1 LVKVSG
7 AFNPVAKEK
16 MICPFSNRICEECP
30 LYRGRHYYLCFN
42 QKYRGY
48 LGKPGKGTKEDV
60 RPHSGAG
67 SKTKF
72 EIPSKIAV
80 KVFDPFAA
88 DRESHQEKE
97 DE

>member
-1 LVKVSG
+1 L
-7 AFNPVAKEK
+7 AKEK
-16 MICPFSNRICEECP
+16 MICPFSNRICEECA
-30 LYRGRHYYLCFN
+30 LYRGRHYYLCFY

-48 LGKPGKGTKEDV
+48 LGKPRRGTKEAV
-60 RPHSGAG
+60 PPYSGAG
-67 SKTKF
+67 SKAKF

-97 DE
+97 D

>member
-1 LVKVSG
+1 M
-7 AFNPVAKEK
+7 AKEK
-16 MICPFSNRICEECP
+16 MICPFSNRICKECP

-48 LGKPGKGTKEDV
+48 LGKSEKGTKEAVLPD
-60 RPHSGAG
+60 SGEGLKA
-67 SKTKF
+67 KF
-72 EIPSKIAV
+72 EILSKIAV
-80 KVFDPFAA
+80 NAFDPFAA